1 MRLTVF
7 DIGGS
12 SVKHA
17 LWADETLQEQ
27 STFPTPETWEDMKT
41 ELLKVLEKHRTLG
54 LVEGVAISAPGA
66 VDDKKGII
74 GGCSAVPYIHNFLIH
89 NELATLFELP
99 VSLENDANCA
109 ALAEIFKGAA
119 KDVDSA
125 LFIVIGSG
133 IGGAI
138 IQNRK
143 LHKGRNLFGGE
154 FGFMLLNDTQTLSD
168 LGSPV
173 QAAKRYREE
182 MNLDA
187 ADGPFLFNE
196 ADRGEPVAMKYVESL
211 IDSLARGIY
220 NLSTSFNPDLVI
232 IGGGISNRTDIVE
245 RITDKTKYYLNRHR
259 AGDLELNIVPCAFRS
274 EANLVGAVVNFI
286 ENRGN

>member
-17 LWADETLQEQ
+17 LWVDETLQEQ
-27 STFPTPETWEDMKT
+27 SSFPTPETWEDMKT
-41 ELLKVLEKHRTLG
+41 ELLIVLKKHRSLG
-54 LVEGVAISAPGA
+54 LVDGVAISAPGA
-66 VDDKKGII
+66 VDAKNGII
-74 GGCSAVPYIHNFLIH
+74 GGCSAVPYIHNIFIQK
-89 NELATLFELP
+89 ELETLFNLP
-99 VSLENDANCA
+99 VDLENDANCA
-109 ALAEIFKGAA
+109 ALAELFKGAA
-119 KDVDSA
+119 KDVDHA
-125 LFIVIGSG
+125 LFLVIGSG

-173 QAAKRYREE
+173 EAAKRYRKE
-182 MNLDA
+182 MNLDLV
-187 ADGPFLFNE
+187 DGTFLFKE
-196 ADRGEPVAMKYVESL
+196 ADRGEPVAVKHVENL

-245 RITDKTKYYLNRHR
+245 RITEKTKYYLNKYR
-259 AGDLELNIVPCAFRS
+259 AGDLELNIVSCAFRS
-274 EANLVGAVVNFI
+274 EANLVGAVVNFL
-286 ENRGN
+286 ENRNS

>member
-17 LWADETLQEQ
+17 LWADETLQEK
-27 STFPTPETWEDMKT
+27 SSFPLPKTWEEMKV
-41 ELLKVLEKHRTLG
+41 ELLIALEKHKTLG
-54 LVEGVAISAPGA
+54 LVDGVAISAPGA

-74 GGCSAVPYIHNFLIH
+74 NGCSAVPYIHDFLIRE
-89 NELATLFELP
+89 ELENLFQLP

-109 ALAEIFKGAA
+109 ALAEVFKGVA
-119 KDVDSA
+119 KDVDNA
-125 LFIVIGSG
+125 LFIVIGTG

-154 FGFMLLNDTQTLSD
+154 FGFILINETQTLSN

-173 QAAKRYREE
+173 EAAKRYRKE
-182 MNLDA
+182 MNLIEG
-187 ADGPFLFNE
+187 DGTFLFKE
-196 ADRGEPVAMKYVESL
+196 ADRGEPVAIKHVESL

-220 NLSTSFNPDLVI
+220 NLSVSFNPDLVI

-245 RITDKTKYYLNRHR
+245 RINEKTTYYLNRHG

-274 EANLVGAVVNFI
+274 EANLVGAVVHFM
-286 ENRGN
+286 ENRNN

>member
-27 STFPTPETWEDMKT
+27 GSFPTPQTWEEMKT
-41 ELLKVLEKHRTLG
+41 GFLNVLEKNRTLG

-66 VDDKKGII
+66 VDDKNGII
-74 GGCSAVPYIHNFLIH
+74 GGCSAVPYIHDFLIQK
-89 NELATLFELP
+89 ELETLFDLP

-109 ALAEIFKGAA
+109 ALAEVFKGAA
-119 KDVDSA
+119 KDVDHA
-125 LFIVIGSG
+125 LFLVIGSG

-154 FGFMLLNDTQTLSD
+154 FGFILINETQTLSD

-182 MNLDA
+182 MNLSE
-187 ADGPFLFNE
+187 ADGTFLFKE
-196 ADRGEPVAMKYVESL
+196 ADRGEPVAMKHVESL
-211 IDSLARGIY
+211 IDSLARGIF
-220 NLSTSFNPDLVI
+220 NLSVSFNPDLVI
-232 IGGGISNRTDIVE
+232 IGGGLSNRADIVE
-245 RITDKTKYYLNRHR
+245 RITEKSKFYLNRHK
-259 AGDLELNIVPCAFRS
+259 AGDLDLNIVPCAFRS
-274 EANLVGAVVNFI
+274 EANLVGAVVNFM
-286 ENRGN
+286 ENRNI